1 MLVSAPPESTVVS
14 SDSTAP
20 ASFSSTAAVSNP
32 LAPLAAAVAPAGE
45 GTATETVDGTRSAPA
60 DVAPTLHLAPGTRV
74 GRYQIAGL
82 LGTGGMG
89 AVYRAHDPQLSR
101 DVALKLMLQR
111 YVYAQDG
118 EYRYR
123 LLDEARALAKASHPN
138 VVAAYDVGLHED
150 SVFVAMELVSGEPL
164 REWLARQPAPAEVLR
179 VLIEAG
185 RGLAAAH
192 SAGVAHGDFK
202 PANVMVS
209 PDGRIR
215 VVDFGLSRMMDAAEG
230 AHDEP
235 TRLRGTPGYI
245 APERLR
251 GEPTDASKA
260 DQYGYA
266 VAAFHTLTGHKP
278 YPGGTIAAY
287 RAALDR
293 KDRVPWPSRV
303 ARRIRRVVDRGLAP
317 RAADRYANV
326 SAMVDALERASRPRS
341 RTWVAV
347 LAALALVSGL
357 VLGAERW
364 RRASCRVD
372 EGALAGVW
380 DAGARDSLGAAL
392 GSSADANAAAVIA
405 RLAARFDGFRSAWV
419 TARAAACAETRVE
432 RRQSEAV
439 LELRNACLQRTLD
452 ATGKLVRKLTATGP
466 AALYAAAGVYPELV
480 ASCSDTAALL
490 AASEALP
497 ERAEARRRVAE
508 LELGLGDVRASLG
521 VGHIDEAVS
530 RAAQLVEA
538 ARQVGHEPT
547 LAAAL
552 LWSARAV
559 CAGARDRMSLAS
571 TLPLLRDAMQHATQA
586 GDDARLAEV
595 ATLLFT
601 LIADDPERGLEA
613 HALEAIVETMVV
625 RGGDRPERRLELAT
639 GRATLLARQEKYVGA
654 VSMFEEVVR
663 ASKALDGDYRAYG
676 PFAHAALADIASK
689 RADPGEAVRQ
699 QRAALVGL
707 RDLLGE
713 HHPRVLGAECN
724 LARAEARAGRSVADA
739 HLASVRQDVA
749 SGGARAPWSSV
760 LPLLTGGGMPDDC
773 SDVGF
778 PARAPGEL
786 VSAVVPGPGRP

>member
-1 MLVSAPPESTVVS
+1 VS

-20 ASFSSTAAVSNP
+20 ALSSSTAAASNP
-32 LAPLAAAVAPAGE
+32 LAQQAVVTAAGE
-45 GTATETVDGTRSAPA
+45 GTETETVHETRAEPA
-60 DVAPTLHLAPGTRV
+60 DVAPSLHLAPGTRV
-74 GRYQIAGL
+74 GRYEIAGL

-101 DVALKLMLQR
+101 DVALKLILRR
-111 YVYAQDG
+111 YADAQEGD
-118 EYRYR
+118 YRYR

-138 VVAAYDVGLHED
+138 VVAAYDVGLHDD

-164 REWLARQPAPAEVLR
+164 REWLAGKPAPAEVLR

-215 VVDFGLSRMMDAAEG
+215 VVDFGLSRMMDAAES
-230 AHDEP
+230 AHGEP
-235 TRLRGTPGYI
+235 KRLSGTPGYI
-245 APERLR
+245 APERMR
-251 GEPTDASKA
+251 GEPADALKS

-287 RAALDR
+287 RAALDQ
-293 KDRVPWPSRV
+293 KARVPWPGRV

-317 RAADRYANV
+317 RATDRYANV
-326 SAMVDALERASRPRS
+326 AAMVDALERASRPGRAI
-341 RTWVAV
+341 WVAT

-364 RRASCRVD
+364 HRASCTAN

-380 DAGARDSLGAAL
+380 DAVARDSLGAAL
-392 GSSADANAAAVIA
+392 RASAHANAAAVNA
-405 RLAARFDGFRSAWV
+405 RLAARFDGFRSAWM
-419 TARAAACAETRVE
+419 TAREVACTETRVE

-452 ATGKLVRKLTATGP
+452 ATRKLVRKLTATGP
-466 AALYAAAGVYPELV
+466 AALDAAAGVYPESV

-497 ERAEARRRVAE
+497 EGADARRRVAE

-530 RAAQLVEA
+530 RAAQLLEA

-547 LAAAL
+547 LAATL
-552 LWSARAV
+552 LGSARAV
-559 CAGARDRMSLAS
+559 CAGARDRMSLAPA
-571 TLPLLRDAMQHATQA
+571 LPLLREAMQHATRA
-586 GDDARLAEV
+586 GDDALLAEV

-601 LIADDPERGLEA
+601 LTADDPEHVLEA
-613 HALEAIVETMVV
+613 DALTPIVETMVV

-639 GRATLLARQEKYVGA
+639 GRATLLARQEKYVEA
-654 VSMFEEVVR
+654 LTMFEEVIR
-663 ASKALDGDYRAYG
+663 ASTALDGAYRAYA

-689 RADPGEAVRQ
+689 RADPREAVRQ
-699 QRAALVGL
+699 QRAALDAL

-713 HHPRVLGAECN
+713 HHPRVLGAERE
-724 LARAEARAGRSVADA
+724 LARTEAKAALSVAADA
-739 HLASVRQDVA
+739 HLASVQQEVA
-749 SGGARAPWSSV
+749 GAGARAAWSSV
-760 LPLLTGGGMPDDC
+760 LPLLTGGGMPDDGT
-773 SDVGF
+773 DVGF
-778 PARAPGEL
+778 QARAPGEP
-786 VSAVVPGPGRP
+786 VSAVVSGPGQP